1 MGDDQSEA
9 DGCERATATE
19 APGSARRVSFGRG
32 GVNARQTDRGGD
44 GMNGNEAQ
52 TEGPDAAVEKIERGT
67 WLSRTS
73 SRDKDWKSCGTS
85 RQLDDGSVDGS
96 SGGGRLMSRNA

>member
-1 MGDDQSEA
+1 MRTAGTMSDDQSEA

-52 TEGPDAAVEKIERGT
+52 TEGPNAAVEKIKRGMA
-67 WLSRTS
+67 LSHVEQ
-73 SRDKDWKSCGTS
+73 G
-85 RQLDDGSVDGS
+85 
-96 SGGGRLMSRNA
+96 